1 VGKKSDKKPEQKVPQ
16 VDSMS
21 QKPAEQKPAEQ
32 AKLRLPP
39 DLVGEVTSKYMKI
52 GDFVLRREY
61 WRSVYDAMMQGTGL
75 KEGQSLRVFIKARA
89 IPQPPVKKPFTERE
103 GWKRALRALDE
114 LSKLGK
120 I

>member
-1 VGKKSDKKPEQKVPQ
+1 MAKKSEKNSEQKVPQ
-16 VDSMS
+16 VDSTS
-21 QKPAEQKPAEQ
+21 QNPAGQKPAEQP
-32 AKLRLPP
+32 RLPP